1 MDAFQ
6 KILLQS
12 FFVNFLGGAIL
23 GGLCGYFIGY
33 KNCIAE
39 IKNWMSTEDEKA
51 QAEGAR

>member
-33 KNCIAE
+33 FIGYKNCIAE
-39 IKNWMSTEDEKA
+39 IKSWMSTEDE
-51 QAEGAR
+51 EV